1 MSPVPSFSCARSRSR
16 CCWFLRE
23 KKKKK
28 KKNGGGLT
36 PGIEGEEGGRARGPL
51 ARREYYTLFK
61 FLKRRRE
68 KEMCVYVSPFVSR
81 GGGGGERGIARGRN
95 KIWIRSYIYIYIYIY
110 NSSIFSKGKKRERE
124 REVYRARPSYNDYSK
139 CRTSLKRIRI

>member
-1 MSPVPSFSCARSRSR
+1 MRSITLAMLLVFKRKK
-16 CCWFLRE
+16 

-36 PGIEGEEGGRARGPL
+36 PGIEGEEGGRARDPL

-95 KIWIRSYIYIYIYIY
+95 KIWIRSYIYIYIILLY
-110 NSSIFSKGKKRERE
+110 FLKEKRERE
-124 REVYRARPSYNDYSK
+124 KFIEQDR
-139 CRTSLKRIRI
+139 RITIIQNVERR